1 MSKRSNRGTDSRRS
15 RKPKRPLL
23 ATAAAIGGA
32 GLILATPGAALMA
45 APGKRRPRRW
55 SRRRCKQGDLDF
67 FGTGGLSAAP
77 FDPIF
82 ELFGAIPF
90 VKIFIGN
97 GADGTA
103 ANPNG
108 GNAGLFAGNG
118 GDGFSPTVPGTPGVT
133 AAPPGCSS
141 ATAAKAATAP
151 PASTAS
157 TP

>member
-45 APGKRRPRRW
+45 APEAQAAPVVPAPLQTG
-55 SRRRCKQGDLDF
+55 GFDF

-97 GADGTA
+97 GTDGTA

-118 GDGFSPTVPGTPGVT
+118 GDGFSPTVPGTPGGNGG
-133 AAPPGCSS
+133 AAGSFIGDG
-141 ATAAKAATAP
+141 ATAATAP